1 MILTGSQ
8 TPHRSSP
15 AIGRLF
21 RPLLVAFAL
30 ALFLTAVS
38 DAHAAPSFEQQYE
51 KAKQDMEFL
60 KSDSKRG
67 DWREPWEK
75 LAQSFFDL
83 HEKYPRWRNRPAALF
98 RSALAM
104 EELAKRSMLRQDAQA
119 AVDRYGVFLK
129 SYASHV
135 LADDALFGIARIK
148 AERFNDFSGAQEA
161 LNTIQ
166 NQYPRGDV
174 APEAKLYAQRLKA
187 ALEAAYNLAV
197 RMTESEEYDAES
209 LKYVEELLADAK
221 ALLEDGN
228 AEQTAVDQMGKD
240 LTTAMAKVRLSAA
253 LKKVA
258 VSEEMLA
265 ASTEESAAAYRAALA
280 EAEELLKAKELTWEE
295 AKAAAENVEAMALS
309 LEHKVDPEPEPKPE
323 EKPSKPNKGSTSQ
336 VSDSDYWAEVVE
348 KINATEKGGKVNA
361 KLDEG
366 AMVPATVIDALKNK
380 GVTGIFEIGGK
391 DYAVNGAGELKGYN
405 AAAVYYTSDEIK
417 AMAGTAPAASGNAPA
432 ANSNPETGG
441 EVAAAEPAAPEAVVP
456 AAPVAPEVP
465 AVIEPVVPAA
475 PEAPA
480 AQAEAPVETAEAGMP
495 VWAIVAIV
503 IAAAAVIG
511 GAALIVVR
519 RKHEN

>member
-1 MILTGSQ
+1 MILIGSQ

-30 ALFLTAVS
+30 ALFVTAFS

-67 DWREPWEK
+67 GWREPWEK

-129 SYASHV
+129 SYAGHV

-187 ALEAAYNLAV
+187 ALEAAKSSTPGKKTAALLTDMKWENQKNLAV
-197 RMTESEEYDAES
+197 IT
-209 LKYVEELLADAK
+209 
-221 ALLEDGN
+221 LEFDRPIIWSIDTQSGSKKKRHPQQDGCGSHGR
-228 AEQTAVDQMGKD
+228 QSGFDDPPRHQ
-240 LTTAMAKVRLSAA
+240 SAGQF
-253 LKKVA
+253 
-258 VSEEMLA
+258 
-265 ASTEESAAAYRAALA
+265 
-280 EAEELLKAKELTWEE
+280 
-295 AKAAAENVEAMALS
+295 
-309 LEHKVDPEPEPKPE
+309 PPP
-323 EKPSKPNKGSTSQ
+323 
-336 VSDSDYWAEVVE
+336 
-348 KINATEKGGKVNA
+348 
-361 KLDEG
+361 
-366 AMVPATVIDALKNK
+366 
-380 GVTGIFEIGGK
+380 
-391 DYAVNGAGELKGYN
+391 YA
-405 AAAVYYTSDEIK
+405 
-417 AMAGTAPAASGNAPA
+417 P
-432 ANSNPETGG
+432 
-441 EVAAAEPAAPEAVVP
+441 
-456 AAPVAPEVP
+456 
-465 AVIEPVVPAA
+465 
-475 PEAPA
+475 
-480 AQAEAPVETAEAGMP
+480 
-495 VWAIVAIV
+495 
-503 IAAAAVIG
+503 
-511 GAALIVVR
+511 
-519 RKHEN
+519 